1 MFLGL
6 LKEENKERFIELC
19 GYAAD
24 ADGVFE
30 EKEEATIYT
39 YCREMNIPESL
50 PKKDNT
56 LEEVLD
62 QLKYSTSYNE
72 KKIIQRGDP
81 AIRVRNNEKTDGQ
94 TNNADSG
101 VLHSSRC
108 RSYKTRLVYC
118 RAGRCSET
126 PVAAFYRVLH
136 CVRSE

>member
-39 YCREMNIPESL
+39 YCREMNIQESL
-50 PKKDNT
+50 PKKNST

-62 QLKYSTSYNE
+62 QLKISTSYNE
-72 KKIIQRGDP
+72 KKIIVFEILGLMLADEEFAEQEQVFVKEIIDKFE
-81 AIRVRNNEKTDGQ
+81 IDMHELEKM
-94 TNNADSG
+94 SSL
-101 VLHSSRC
+101 LHI
-108 RSYKTRLVYC
+108 YKTVFDELYMAVC
-118 RAGRCSET
+118 M
-126 PVAAFYRVLH
+126 
-136 CVRSE
+136 

>member
-6 LKEENKERFIELC
+6 LKEENKVRFIELC

-62 QLKYSTSYNE
+62 QLKKSASYNE
-72 KKIIQRGDP
+72 KKI
-81 AIRVRNNEKTDGQ
+81 
-94 TNNADSG
+94 
-101 VLHSSRC
+101 VLFEILGLMLSDEEFAEQEQIFVKEIIDKLEIDMHELERMSSLLHI
-108 RSYKTRLVYC
+108 YKTVFDELYMAVC
-118 RAGRCSET
+118 M
-126 PVAAFYRVLH
+126 
-136 CVRSE
+136 